1 MRACM
6 LFVTG
11 LLVGVG
17 LHSVAAQSSDK
28 GPNTGLIAMNHVA
41 MQVPNFNETLDYY
54 TKTLGFPQAFLVKN
68 DDGTPR
74 LAYVQISKNTF
85 VEIQPGMPGAP
96 ASYNHFGIHVEKLAP
111 AVAMFQARGAKV
123 VPSANASP
131 TKAVLGN
138 ITDLNGLRIELAE
151 LPPESLHRQAM
162 NRWN

>member
-17 LHSVAAQSSDK
+17 LHTVSAQSDK
-28 GPNTGLIAMNHVA
+28 GPNTGLVAMNHVA
-41 MQVPNFNETLDYY
+41 ISVPNFEETLTYY
-54 TKTLGFPQAFLVKN
+54 TQTLGFPQAFRVKN
-68 DDGTPR
+68 DDGTTR

-85 VEIQPGMPGAP
+85 VEISPGMPGTQ

-111 AVAMFQARGAKV
+111 VVAMFKARGAKV
-123 VPSANASP
+123 VESNPSP
-131 TKAVLGN
+131 TKAVLAN

-162 NRWN
+162 DRWK

>member
-17 LHSVAAQSSDK
+17 LHSVAAQSGDK
-28 GPNTGLIAMNHVA
+28 GPNRGLIAMNHVA

-96 ASYNHFGIHVEKLAP
+96 AVYNHFGIHVQNVAS
-111 AVAMFQARGAKV
+111 AVEMFKARGAKV
-123 VPSANASP
+123 TPASNTSP
-131 TKAVLGN
+131 TKALLSN

-151 LPPESLHRQAM
+151 LPPASLHFQAM
-162 NRWN
+162 ERWK

>member
-17 LHSVAAQSSDK
+17 LHTVAAQSGDK

-41 MQVPNFNETLDYY
+41 ITVPNFDETLNYY
-54 TKTLGFPQAFLVKN
+54 TKTLGFPQAFVVKN
-68 DDGTPR
+68 PDGTPR

-96 ASYNHFGIHVEKLAP
+96 ASYNHFGIHVEKLAS
-111 AVAMFQARGAKV
+111 AVEMFKARGAKV
-123 VPSANASP
+123 AASNPSP
-131 TKAVLGN
+131 TNAVLGN

-151 LPPESLHRQAM
+151 LPPNSLHRQAM
-162 NRWN
+162 DRWK

>member
-17 LHSVAAQSSDK
+17 LHSVAAQSGDK
-28 GPNTGLIAMNHVA
+28 GPNTGLVAMNHVA

-54 TKTLGFPQAFLVKN
+54 TKTLGFPEAFVVRN

-96 ASYNHFGIHVEKLAP
+96 AGGIGARIKRYRLERNESDRVEGEDWKDY
-111 AVAMFQARGAKV
+111 KV
-123 VPSANASP
+123 VDVRAGAFFASCV
-131 TKAVLGN
+131 A
-138 ITDLNGLRIELAE
+138 
-151 LPPESLHRQAM
+151 
-162 NRWN
+162 

>member
-17 LHSVAAQSSDK
+17 LHTVAAQSDK

-41 MQVPNFNETLDYY
+41 IAVPNFQETLTYY
-54 TKTLGFPQAFLVKN
+54 TQTLGFQQAFLVKN

-85 VEIQPGMPGAP
+85 VEISPGMPGAP

-111 AVAMFQARGAKV
+111 VIEMFKARGAKV
-123 VPSANASP
+123 AASNPSP

-162 NRWN
+162 DRWK

>member
-1 MRACM
+1 MI
-6 LFVTG
+6 FVTG

-17 LHSVAAQSSDK
+17 IHTVAAQTDK
-28 GPNTGLIAMNHVA
+28 GPNMGLIAMNHVA
-41 MQVPNFNETLDYY
+41 ISVPNFQETLTYY
-54 TKTLGFPQAFLVKN
+54 TKTLGFPEAFVVKN

-85 VEIQPGMPGAP
+85 VEISPGMPGAP
-96 ASYNHFGIHVEKLAP
+96 AAYNHFGIHVEKLAP
-111 AVAMFQARGAKV
+111 VIEMFKARGAKV
-123 VPSANASP
+123 AAANPSP

-162 NRWN
+162 DRWK

>member
-17 LHSVAAQSSDK
+17 LHTVAAQSSDK
-28 GPNTGLIAMNHVA
+28 GPNTGLVAMNHVA
-41 MQVPNFNETLDYY
+41 IQVPNFNETLAYY
-54 TKTLGFPQAFLVKN
+54 TKTLGFSEAFLVKN
-68 DDGTPR
+68 PDGTPR

-85 VEIQPGMPGAP
+85 VEIQPGKAGAP
-96 ASYNHFGIHVEKLAP
+96 AVYNHFGIHVEKLAP
-111 AVAMFQARGAKV
+111 AIEMFKARGAMV
-123 VPSANASP
+123 TASNPSD

-162 NRWN
+162 DRWR

>member
-17 LHSVAAQSSDK
+17 LHTVAAQSGDK
-28 GPNTGLIAMNHVA
+28 GPNTGLVAMNHVA
-41 MQVPNFNETLDYY
+41 ISVPNFDETLNYY

-68 DDGTPR
+68 PDGKPR

-85 VEIQPGMPGAP
+85 VEISPGMPGVP
-96 ASYNHFGIHVEKLAP
+96 ASYNHFGIHVEKMAP
-111 AVAMFQARGAKV
+111 VVEMFKARGAKV
-123 VPSANASP
+123 VEGNVSP
-131 TKAVLGN
+131 TNAVLAN

-151 LPPESLHRQAM
+151 LPPNSLHRQAM
-162 NRWN
+162 DRWK

>member
-17 LHSVAAQSSDK
+17 LHTVAAQSGDH
-28 GPNTGLIAMNHVA
+28 GPNTNLIAMNHVA
-41 MQVPNFNETLDYY
+41 INVPNFDETLNYY
-54 TKTLGFPQAFLVKN
+54 KNTLGFQEAFVVKN
-68 DDGTPR
+68 PDGTPR

-85 VEIQPGMPGAP
+85 VEISPGMPGAP

-111 AVAMFQARGAKV
+111 VIAMFQARGAKV
-123 VPSANASP
+123 APGNVSP

-162 NRWN
+162 DRWK